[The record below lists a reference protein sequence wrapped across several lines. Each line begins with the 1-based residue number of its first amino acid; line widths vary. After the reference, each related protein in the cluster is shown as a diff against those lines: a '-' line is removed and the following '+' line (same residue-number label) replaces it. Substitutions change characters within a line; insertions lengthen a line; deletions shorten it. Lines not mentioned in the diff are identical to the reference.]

1 MLLEGKKKKARR
13 FRKDLKKKKERK
25 KSCFMDFF
33 ITNFI
38 YFINNLN

>member
-1 MLLEGKKKKARR
+1 MLLEGKKKQE
-13 FRKDLKKKKERK
+13 DLEKIKKKKKRK